1 MSTNTKRTLEK
12 VSGISAFVIGIFFS
26 FIFLLALFSFDMM
39 IIVNSL
45 LFILFNGFLIY
56 FGACVGISKNIKP
69 RFGQVF
75 NIISLSFLGAMLYS
89 NGVILLMFVYL
100 LPCITGFISLFQK
113 YEIVNDDKVINTYSS
128 VNRTNIDNINSVGE
142 NRIIDNKTN
151 NFNIKIMKLKE
162 LRDKD
167 LISDEQYKEEVNKIL
182 KNI

>member
-26 FIFLLALFSFDMM
+26 FIFLLALFSSDMM

-89 NGVILLMFVYL
+89 NGLILLTFVYL

-113 YEIVNDDKVINTYSS
+113 YGIVNDDKVIDTYYTA
-128 VNRTNIDNINSVGE
+128 NRINIDNINSVGE

-182 KNI
+182 KNL

>member
-26 FIFLLALFSFDMM
+26 FIFLLALFSSDMM

-89 NGVILLMFVYL
+89 NGVILLMFV
-100 LPCITGFISLFQK
+100 
-113 YEIVNDDKVINTYSS
+113 
-128 VNRTNIDNINSVGE
+128 
-142 NRIIDNKTN
+142 
-151 NFNIKIMKLKE
+151 
-162 LRDKD
+162 
-167 LISDEQYKEEVNKIL
+167 
-182 KNI
+182 